1 MREAKRLIVFLGDI
15 LTIGLSF
22 FATLIISYPRELS
35 EQIKIHAYPF
45 IILYLAWIIIIYVF
59 NLYEPNNLKPGIE
72 GAKMIGWSL
81 FTCLVVG
88 IIFFYFIPLYGIS
101 PKTNLLINLAIFGVL
116 FILWRRICFR
126 WFSKIY
132 KRKVLII
139 GDNVFAKYLDNVY
152 RSNPHLG
159 FTSLGI
165 TKDSEEAKRRIAEE
179 NVDSV
184 VLEEGQNIDLLK
196 DLISQKV
203 TIIPL
208 GSAYQTIFQISPLEL
223 VSPSEVISLAEEKD
237 LLIYRFFSRIL
248 EIIFSTIILII
259 TLPITIISAIF
270 IMLEDGAPFLY
281 KQSRVGENGRT
292 FLLYKFRSM
301 TRDAE
306 KDGAKWA
313 EKSDSRVTRVGK
325 ILRKTHIDEI
335 PQMWNI
341 LKGDLALVGPRP
353 ERPEFVTM
361 LEKEVPYYFLR
372 HTIKPGFTGWAQ
384 VKFRYARTL
393 DDSRTKFEYD
403 LYYMKNRNIF
413 MDLGIIIKT
422 AQIIFTH

>member
-1 MREAKRLIVFLGDI
+1 MQEAKRIIVFLGDI
-15 LTIGLSF
+15 VTLVLSF

-35 EQIKIHAYPF
+35 EQAQIHAYPF
-45 IILYLAWIIIIYVF
+45 LILYFAWIIILYVF
-59 NLYEPNNLKPGIE
+59 NLYEPDNIKPGIE

-81 FTCLVVG
+81 FTCLIIG

-101 PKTNLLINLAIFGVL
+101 PKTNLLINLAIFGFL
-116 FILWRRICFR
+116 FIFWRRLCFR

-139 GDNVFAKYLDNVY
+139 GDSVFAKYLENVY
-152 RSNPHLG
+152 RTNPHLG
-159 FTSLGI
+159 FSSVGI
-165 TKDSEEAKRRIAEE
+165 TNDQNEAKRKIEQE
-179 NVDSV
+179 HIESV
-184 VLEEGQNIDLLK
+184 VIEEKENIEMLK
-196 DLISQKV
+196 DLIAKKV

-208 GSAYQTIFQISPLEL
+208 GSAYQTIFQISPIEL
-223 VSPSEVISLAEEKD
+223 ISPSEAIALAEEKE
-237 LLIYRFFSRIL
+237 LLMYKFFSRII
-248 EIIFSTIILII
+248 EILFSVSVLVI

-270 IMLEDGAPFLY
+270 IMIEDGRPFIY
-281 KQSRVGENGRT
+281 KQSRVGENGKT

-301 TRDAE
+301 KKDAE

-313 EKSDSRVTRVGK
+313 EKRDNRITKVGM

-341 LKGDLALVGPRP
+341 LRGDLALVGPRP
-353 ERPEFVTM
+353 ERPEFVSM

-372 HTIKPGFTGWAQ
+372 HTVKPGFTGWAQ
-384 VKFRYARTL
+384 VKFRYARNV
-393 DDSRTKFEYD
+393 DDSKTKFEYD

>member
-1 MREAKRLIVFLGDI
+1 MQEAKRIIVFLGDLGTLVI
-15 LTIGLSF
+15 SF

-35 EQIKIHAYPF
+35 EQAQIHAYPF
-45 IILYLAWIIIIYVF
+45 LILYFTWIIILYVF
-59 NLYEPNNLKPGIE
+59 NLYEPNNIKPGIE
-72 GAKMIGWSL
+72 VAKTIGWSL
-81 FTCLVVG
+81 FTCLTIG

-101 PKTNLLINLAIFGVL
+101 PKTNLLINLGIFGVL
-116 FILWRRICFR
+116 FVFWRRICFR

-132 KRKVLII
+132 KRKILII
-139 GDNVFAKYLDNVY
+139 GDSVFAKYLENVY
-152 RSNPHLG
+152 RTNPHLG
-159 FTSLGI
+159 FSSAGI
-165 TKDSEEAKRRIAEE
+165 TNDQEEAKRKIEE
-179 NVDSV
+179 EKIESV
-184 VLEEGQNIDLLK
+184 VIEEKENIEMLRN
-196 DLISQKV
+196 LIAKKV

-208 GSAYQTIFQISPLEL
+208 GSAYQTIFQISPIEL
-223 VSPSEVISLAEEKD
+223 ISPSEAISLAEEKE
-237 LLIYRFFSRIL
+237 LLIYRFFSRII
-248 EIIFSTIILII
+248 EIIFSSIVLVA
-259 TLPITIISAIF
+259 TLPITIISAIL
-270 IMLEDGAPFLY
+270 IMIEDSGPFLY
-281 KQSRVGENGRT
+281 KQSRVGENGKT

-301 TRDAE
+301 RKDAE

-313 EKSDSRVTRVGK
+313 EKGDNRVTRIGR

-384 VKFRYARTL
+384 VKFRYARNV
-393 DDSRTKFEYD
+393 DDSKTKFEYD

>member
-1 MREAKRLIVFLGDI
+1 
-15 LTIGLSF
+15 
-22 FATLIISYPRELS
+22 
-35 EQIKIHAYPF
+35 
-45 IILYLAWIIIIYVF
+45 
-59 NLYEPNNLKPGIE
+59 
-72 GAKMIGWSL
+72 
-81 FTCLVVG
+81 
-88 IIFFYFIPLYGIS
+88 
-101 PKTNLLINLAIFGVL
+101 
-116 FILWRRICFR
+116 
-126 WFSKIY
+126 
-132 KRKVLII
+132 
-139 GDNVFAKYLDNVY
+139 
-152 RSNPHLG
+152 
-159 FTSLGI
+159 
-165 TKDSEEAKRRIAEE
+165 
-179 NVDSV
+179 
-184 VLEEGQNIDLLK
+184 
-196 DLISQKV
+196 
-203 TIIPL
+203 
-208 GSAYQTIFQISPLEL
+208 
-223 VSPSEVISLAEEKD
+223 
-237 LLIYRFFSRIL
+237 
-248 EIIFSTIILII
+248 
-259 TLPITIISAIF
+259 
-270 IMLEDGAPFLY
+270 
-281 KQSRVGENGRT
+281 
-292 FLLYKFRSM
+292 M

>member
-1 MREAKRLIVFLGDI
+1 MQEAKRIIVFLGDI
-15 LTIGLSF
+15 VTLVLSF

-35 EQIKIHAYPF
+35 EQAQIHAYPF
-45 IILYLAWIIIIYVF
+45 LILYFAWIIILYVF
-59 NLYEPNNLKPGIE
+59 NLYEPDNIKPGIE

-81 FTCLVVG
+81 FTCLIIG

-101 PKTNLLINLAIFGVL
+101 PKTNLLINLAIFGFL
-116 FILWRRICFR
+116 FIFWRRFCFR

-139 GDNVFAKYLDNVY
+139 GDSVFAKYLENVY
-152 RSNPHLG
+152 RTNPHLG
-159 FTSLGI
+159 FSSIGI
-165 TKDSEEAKRRIAEE
+165 TNNPSEAKSKIELE
-179 NVDSV
+179 HIESV
-184 VLEEGQNIDLLK
+184 VIEEKENIEMLK
-196 DLISQKV
+196 DLIAKKV

-208 GSAYQTIFQISPLEL
+208 SSAYQTIFQISPIEL
-223 VSPSEVISLAEEKD
+223 ISPSEAIALAEEKE
-237 LLIYRFFSRIL
+237 LLMYKFFSRVIEIL
-248 EIIFSTIILII
+248 FSIFVLII
-259 TLPITIISAIF
+259 TLPITVISAIF
-270 IMLEDGAPFLY
+270 IMIEDGRPFIY
-281 KQSRVGENGRT
+281 KQSRVGENGKT

-301 TRDAE
+301 KKDAE

-313 EKSDSRVTRVGK
+313 EKGDNRITKVGM

-341 LKGDLALVGPRP
+341 LRGDLALVGPRP
-353 ERPEFVTM
+353 ERPEFVSM

-372 HTIKPGFTGWAQ
+372 HTVKPGFTGWAQ
-384 VKFRYARTL
+384 VKFRYARNV
-393 DDSRTKFEYD
+393 DDSKTKFEYD